1 MPDLPPLLA
10 QILAETRAK
19 QARARERAEKGLPPE
34 EEEEKAKG
42 RAGKEGGPLLLEGPK
57 FMVATHDQP
66 IPKELSDS
74 EDSSDEGEADAP
86 PGPPDAA
93 RCRAHGPGFSGAA
106 AGAPVS
112 LTITCRDATG
122 KRVREGGAFIL
133 VMVEPTVP
141 PGTASGEEPEPIQ
154 AEVKDHGNGTYTA
167 SYEVPSK
174 GNYQVGKGGPY
185 GWSQLPRLA
194 TAAGHVRQAQERKRA
209 TSGVCGRACSSS
221 RRRASVQNALCLEP
235 TT

>member
-1 MPDLPPLLA
+1 
-10 QILAETRAK
+10 
-19 QARARERAEKGLPPE
+19 
-34 EEEEKAKG
+34 
-42 RAGKEGGPLLLEGPK
+42 
-57 FMVATHDQP
+57 MVATHDQP

-74 EDSSDEGEADAP
+74 EDSSDEGEPDAP

-112 LTITCRDATG
+112 LTITCRDAAG

-133 VMVEPTVP
+133 VMVEATAP
-141 PGTASGEEPEPIQ
+141 PGGEEPEPIQ

-174 GNYQVGKGGPY
+174 GNYQVGAAQVWVLRTRGCCADVGAAQMWARPGTGPRARSLAAL
-185 GWSQLPRLA
+185 GPGHEFGARGLVAESRSQML
-194 TAAGHVRQAQERKRA
+194 
-209 TSGVCGRACSSS
+209 GV
-221 RRRASVQNALCLEP
+221 
-235 TT
+235 